1 MMDGALFMS
10 MFDFPGPGRPSENS
24 ENLPD
29 ELTASYEVVKKL
41 LPFMA
46 NRGIP
51 ATPKN
56 YRLFYDYLTYAQPKI
71 NKAINKLLAK
81 DVKFDSRMS
90 NSLYNF
96 FYGEAPEAAQV
107 GALNQAADT
116 FISISDRMVES
127 LNTARDQNDHFL
139 EVLTSTS
146 RQMADIDHPDE
157 IKPYLA
163 SLMAETEQT
172 LASTDV
178 FSSRLK
184 EAESLIASLKE
195 DLKNQTVL
203 ASTDE
208 LTKLGNRHRL
218 RLKGPR
224 LIRQALEA
232 GQPVAAIVFDLDWF
246 KKVND
251 TWGHNQGDQ
260 VLKVCAGL
268 IKTAARSTDLA
279 VRLGGEE
286 FLLLCSNLD
295 LATAVKVAERVR
307 ESIATTKIGL
317 IDGKGQ
323 TMSITVS
330 GGVAAYRPGE
340 DIPALIAR
348 ADAALYQAK
357 NSGRNRV
364 IASGDSEAPP
374 K

>member
-1 MMDGALFMS
+1 MG
-10 MFDFPGPGRPSENS
+10 MFDFTGPDRLSVNA

-29 ELTASYEVVKKL
+29 ELAASYEVVKKL

-81 DVKFDSRMS
+81 DVKFDSRIS

-96 FYGEAPEAAQV
+96 FYVETPEAAQL
-107 GALNQAADT
+107 GALNQAADA
-116 FISISDRMVES
+116 FINVSDRMVES

-146 RQMADIDHPDE
+146 RQMADIGHPDE

-163 SLMAETEQT
+163 NLMAETEQT
-172 LASTDV
+172 LATTDV

-184 EAESLIASLKE
+184 EAEDLISSLKE
-195 DLKNQTVL
+195 DLKNQTLL
-203 ASTDE
+203 ANTDE

-224 LIRQALEA
+224 LIRQAVEA
-232 GQPVAAIVFDLDWF
+232 GQPVAAVIFDLDWF

-268 IKTAARSTDLA
+268 IKAAARSTDLA

-286 FLLLCSNLD
+286 FLLLCANLD
-295 LATAVKVAERVR
+295 LATAVKVAEQVR

-323 TMSITVS
+323 TMFITVS
-330 GGVAAYRPGE
+330 GGVAAYEPGE
-340 DIPALIAR
+340 DITALIAR

-357 NSGRNRV
+357 NSGRNRICSTLGPEV
-364 IASGDSEAPP
+364 PDPII
-374 K
+374 